1 MCLIDVNPKQLNI
14 SIARKFVQVY
24 IVDGNLLY
32 HQRVPQRGDGV
43 DGGERPAKSQPE
55 TFQEE
60 KTKAGSLAGSSTSDK
75 EEKKK
80 TGVYSE

>member
-1 MCLIDVNPKQLNI
+1 MDVNPEQLTIPSPPNFAI
-14 SIARKFVQVY
+14 VQVN
-24 IVDGNLLY
+24 IEDGNLLY

-43 DGGERPAKSQPE
+43 DGGERPTKSQPE

-60 KTKAGSLAGSSTSDK
+60 KTKAGSLTGSSTSNK